1 MASSNIKLFDEN
13 KGNMSS
19 DTEYSSDAQR
29 LNGVQT
35 GIASS
40 KLQNKTLYQTTLVA
54 YAIAQLM
61 IANNLNANDSD
72 AVSTFVS
79 NLSSA
84 ILQPKDFATST
95 EAAAGTATNKIIN
108 PSTLASVISGKFA
121 TQAEVNAG
129 SITNK
134 YVSPATDYAAI
145 TNRMATAAEADTG
158 TSTVKIIN
166 PSTLARRVNTREAS
180 KVTRTASL
188 AVASWNSSLNQSVT
202 VSGVTA
208 SNTVEVSPAPASFDA
223 YSKARVYC
231 SAQAANS
238 LTFHCSIK
246 PTVAL
251 TVNVIIWS

>member
-1 MASSNIKLFDEN
+1 MASTNIKLFDEN

-19 DTEYSSDAQR
+19 DTEYGSDAQR

-40 KLQNKTLYQTTLVA
+40 KLQNKTLYQVSLVA
-54 YAIAQLM
+54 YAIAQMM

-79 NLSSA
+79 NLSSSV
-84 ILQPKDFATST
+84 IQPKDRATTT
-95 EAAAGTATNKIIN
+95 EAATGTDNLKFVTPAGV
-108 PSTLASVISGKFA
+108 ASALSGNFA

-129 SITNK
+129 SITDK
-134 YVSPATDYAAI
+134 YISPGTFYAAI
-145 TNRMATAAEADTG
+145 TNRMATASEADTG

-166 PSTLARRVNTREAS
+166 PSTLARRVNTREVA

-188 AVASWNSSLNQSVT
+188 AVASWNSSNNQSVT

-208 SNTVEVSPAPASFDA
+208 SNTVEVSPAPGSFDA